1 MENRERDKQLDIYRS
16 LSMIYILCVIHV
28 IYWLEVGSEPLKSIL
43 LIEMPI
49 IFFISGAA
57 SRLSHKN
64 DKRFSEVLLNR
75 FKRVLLP
82 YYIYALITILIFLFL
97 SILPIDYFEKFH
109 NLQGYKISDI
119 ISILLTL
126 NIPHIPFVYHIWFI
140 IPYFIISISTKFQVN
155 MMRFIPNW
163 IYIALNLLLI
173 CIMSSLWGIL
183 QIKDQGV
190 IINLA
195 FSNIQYIIGYNLF
208 YIIGY
213 LYYKRM
219 TIKEIL
225 YCLIIA
231 ICLYGVLGH
240 FTLIPMQNHKFPI
253 DEVFIT
259 YNLTT
264 LCILS
269 LIFSFIKLP
278 ENTFIRIWNTK
289 GYTIYLYQ
297 NIVFFFVAPIIH
309 RYQNL
314 SSWITFILT
323 FILIFTIS
331 TCLSYF
337 TYPLE
342 KYIMNSLF
350 NRTTKKNY
358 T

>member
-1 MENRERDKQLDIYRS
+1 
-16 LSMIYILCVIHV
+16 MIYILCVIHV
-28 IYWLEVGSEPLKSIL
+28 IYWLEIGSEPLKSIL

-57 SRLSHKN
+57 AKLSHKDNREFN
-64 DKRFSEVLLNR
+64 DVLLSR

-82 YYIYALITILIFLFL
+82 YYIYALIIILIFLCL
-97 SILPIDYFEKFH
+97 SILPIDPFKKFH
-109 NLQGYKISDI
+109 KLLDYNISDI
-119 ISILLTL
+119 ISILLTY
-126 NIPHIPFVYHIWFI
+126 NIPYVPYVKHLWFI
-140 IPYFIISISTKFQVN
+140 IPYFIISISTKFQLN
-155 MMRFIPNW
+155 MMKFIPKW
-163 IYIALNLLLI
+163 IYITLNLFLI
-173 CIMSSLWGIL
+173 CIMSYLFDIL
-183 QIKDQGV
+183 QIKEQGV
-190 IINLA
+190 LIDFA
-195 FSNIQYIIGYNLF
+195 FRNIQYIIGYNLF
-208 YIIGY
+208 YIIGFF
-213 LYYKRM
+213 YYKQM

-225 YCLIIA
+225 YCLIIV

-240 FTLIPMQNHKFPI
+240 FTLIPMQNHKSPI

-259 YNLTT
+259 YNLVT
-264 LCILS
+264 LCTLS
-269 LIFSFIKLP
+269 LILSFIKLP
-278 ENTFIRIWNTK
+278 ETKFIKIWNTK

-297 NIVFFFVAPIIH
+297 NIVFYFVAPIIY

-314 SSWITFILT
+314 SSWITFILA

-358 T
+358 I